1 MQEILYSVIV
11 FTTLLVLLVLMIL
24 WVRAR
29 LVPQGEVIIRVNGER
44 DVKAPMRAD
53 VCSEYWPMR
62 RFLCRLPVV
71 AAEPVAN
78 AGSG

>member
-29 LVPQGEVIIRVNGER
+29 LVPQGE
-44 DVKAPMRAD
+44 
-53 VCSEYWPMR
+53 SS
-62 RFLCRLPVV
+62 
-71 AAEPVAN
+71 
-78 AGSG
+78 SG